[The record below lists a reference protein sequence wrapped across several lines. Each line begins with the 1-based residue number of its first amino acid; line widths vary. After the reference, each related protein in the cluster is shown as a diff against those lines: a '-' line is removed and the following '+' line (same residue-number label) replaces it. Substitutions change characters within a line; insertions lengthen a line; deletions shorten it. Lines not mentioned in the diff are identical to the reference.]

1 MVGVLNSAKVTRP
14 IALPSTRP
22 PLNVR
27 PIRLYP
33 AHSWVPGSEI
43 GAEGEGWK
51 KMGRR
56 WRGRKGCRSQ
66 GEQNNNNNNNNH
78 PTCLLLCCSSAARLA
93 PSRVVNYLWPYSN
106 IYLFI

>member
-1 MVGVLNSAKVTRP
+1 MVGVSNSTKATRP
-14 IALPSTRP
+14 IALPSTQP
-22 PLNVR
+22 PLNAR
-27 PIRLYP
+27 PIGLYP

-66 GEQNNNNNNNNH
+66 GEQNNTH
-78 PTCLLLCCSSAARLA
+78 PPYHLTAHSQPIRLPQQGA
-93 PSRVVNYLWPYSN
+93 L
-106 IYLFI
+106 